1 MKKNYTVL
9 NDEGINYMV
18 KGLNE
23 NLDKFIPAEK
33 NTYVDSNC
41 YYAI

>member
-1 MKKNYTVL
+1 MACAIYEKNYTVL

-33 NTYVDSNC
+33 KHLC
-41 YYAI
+41 

>member
-1 MKKNYTVL
+1 
-9 NDEGINYMV
+9 MV

-33 NTYVDSNC
+33 TPMLIQTAI
-41 YYAI
+41 YAI